1 MNYLHLVVFVN
12 CPKGF
17 FLPCSLLD
25 HNYLSV
31 ESSLINL
38 LMQIEQYNEYKRL
51 YKGLSHLQVCFHN
64 GEQFRNKEGR
74 RVYETRIRRKTKIAC
89 KSEQFNKL
97 DIKQNA
103 LCVQN
108 NIVVFSENTLCDIYN
123 FQDGASSTSV
133 NMIHLPSHTLC
144 MPDVL
149 RLLWTSG
156 YAYINIYVNDIFGK
170 LVYWYI
176 LH

>member
-1 MNYLHLVVFVN
+1 MNYLHLLVFVN

-31 ESSLINL
+31 ESSLINQ

-89 KSEQFNKL
+89 KNEQFNKL

-108 NIVVFSENTLCDIYN
+108 NIVVFQRILYVIYTIFKN
-123 FQDGASSTSV
+123 QFCALYQ
-133 NMIHLPSHTLC
+133 MEHLVQVS
-144 MPDVL
+144 
-149 RLLWTSG
+149 
-156 YAYINIYVNDIFGK
+156 I
-170 LVYWYI
+170 
-176 LH
+176 